1 MGALSATVR
10 LLSGKF
16 QFSTLL
22 QFNPHSDNSSI
33 PLRRE
38 PMSASGFLLYAS

>member
-1 MGALSATVR
+1 MGALSPTVR
-10 LLSGKF
+10 LLSGNF

-22 QFNPHSDNSSI
+22 QSNPHSDNSSI

-38 PMSASGFLLYAS
+38 RMSASGFLLYAS